1 VSGAGALAGAR
12 IAVDGRYARRPGMG
26 IHRYLVQVVRLL
38 REQEAD
44 VTLLANFPAAEAADE
59 GLEGVALRSF
69 GSRVN
74 LRWEQWDLPRHLR
87 GAGYDLY
94 WAPANSGIPFL
105 PVGGTPRLF
114 TLHDLIP
121 LRMPRMYLTRSVR
134 YTVPYL
140 VWTAAALARSDAIV
154 TDSQASARDLRRT
167 CGRRAVV
174 APPIWFRD
182 LLPPAPAG
190 GPPPALPEPLR
201 GRRYV
206 LYNGGLDPRK
216 NVDNLIRGFA
226 AAADADP
233 DLHLALMGAGYEAL
247 RPRLAERGVASRTIL
262 TGFVSEH
269 DKLAILR
276 GASALVYPSLYEGFG
291 LPLFEAFSQGVPVV
305 ASGNSSL
312 GEVAGGAALVID
324 PRDPASIADGILR
337 AQDPEVAARLRD
349 LGLARWAAHDPEAVA
364 GQVIRLVA
372 AMTGRPTPAG
382 GSPRAGG
389 AGGGAVG
396 DVGAG
401 DAGGGADGHD
411 ERAGDRE
418 RVGEAVGQR
427 GDA

>member
-1 VSGAGALAGAR
+1 VSGATLPAGAR

-38 REQEAD
+38 REAGAD
-44 VTLLANFPAAEAADE
+44 VTLLVNFPAPEAADE
-59 GLEGVALRSF
+59 GIEGVAIRSF
-69 GSRVN
+69 GSPVN

-87 GAGYDLY
+87 RAGYDLY
-94 WAPANSGIPFL
+94 WAPANTGIPFL
-105 PVGGTPRLF
+105 PVGGTPLLF

-121 LRMPRMYLTRSVR
+121 LRMPRMYLTRSAR

-140 VWTAAALARSDAIV
+140 IWTAAALTRSDAIV

-182 LLPPAPAG
+182 LLPPAPE
-190 GPPPALPEPLR
+190 GPPPALPDPLR
-201 GRRYV
+201 GWRYV

-216 NVDNLIRGFA
+216 NVGNLLRGFA
-226 AAADADP
+226 AAAAADP

-247 RPRLAERGVASRTIL
+247 RPRLEELGIAPRTIL
-262 TGFVSEH
+262 TGFVSER

-337 AQDPEVAARLRD
+337 SQDPAVAARLRRR
-349 LGLARWAAHDPEAVA
+349 GLARWAAYDPAAVA
-364 GQVIRLVA
+364 ANVTRVVA
-372 AMTGRPTPAG
+372 EMI
-382 GSPRAGG
+382 GG
-389 AGGGAVG
+389 AAGSASADAGRAVGGGAVG
-396 DVGAG
+396 EVGGG
-401 DAGGGADGHD
+401 DARRRPDGHH
-411 ERAGDRE
+411 EGPGDRE